1 MRPNIKSCVSV
12 VIMILLTVCTA
23 VLLYGGT
30 GSGIISVCIIS
41 FNVSEHIIDMRV
53 TPEEPLQRLSHEL
66 AVVEYGLPLATT
78 AGRVLGNA
86 ARCWK

>member
-41 FNVSEHIIDMRV
+41 FNVSEHSVSLPISLMKTMKVFSNLVKI
-53 TPEEPLQRLSHEL
+53 LQDD
-66 AVVEYGLPLATT
+66 Y
-78 AGRVLGNA
+78 N
-86 ARCWK
+86 